1 MDNKKVG
8 IIGVGMVGGAIRRYL
23 ENNKKIQPFLY
34 DPGKNLGSLD
44 EVNQADII
52 FVSVPTP
59 YKKQER
65 GFDLSFV
72 EEAFN
77 NIKGEKVVV
86 IKSTVVPGTTEMFQ
100 QKYPQHKVLFN
111 PEFLTELTADQDMS
125 YPDRQIVGYTEKSYN
140 VAGDLM
146 QLLPLAPFEKIM
158 PATEAE
164 LVKYFGN
171 TWFSTKVIFA
181 NQVFDLCDKLGV
193 DYTRI
198 MEAAAADKRIGRSH
212 LEVWHKGYRG
222 YGGKCLEG
230 NEIVYELTEDGLKIT
245 PIKDFKGKTV
255 LSGRDGRLFVDEVVA
270 YSKRLVNK
278 TIKFHFSKGR
288 TLETSPDH
296 LMPVFDKNKGLIE
309 KEAKN
314 VRADDKIPVLL
325 GQTPFLNRSAIIDF
339 FEFFGRK
346 NEVFIEEPGKNCI
359 DILKPF
365 LTFQQYKSFRRERNS
380 SLPALAL

>member
-1 MDNKKVG
+1 MENNKKVW

-171 TWFSTKVIFA
+171 TWFATKVVFA

-222 YGGKCLEG
+222 YGGKCL
-230 NEIVYELTEDGLKIT
+230 
-245 PIKDFKGKTV
+245 PKDTKAFIQFA
-255 LSGRDGRLFVDEVVA
+255 D
-270 YSKRLVNK
+270 
-278 TIKFHFSKGR
+278 SKGVD
-288 TLETSPDH
+288 LKLLKMVDSLNEELLAQQNIEDPETFS
-296 LMPVFDKNKGLIE
+296 I
-309 KEAKN
+309 
-314 VRADDKIPVLL
+314 
-325 GQTPFLNRSAIIDF
+325 
-339 FEFFGRK
+339 
-346 NEVFIEEPGKNCI
+346 
-359 DILKPF
+359 
-365 LTFQQYKSFRRERNS
+365 RE
-380 SLPALAL
+380 